1 MATIVLDVQDDSLLT
16 QIKKACQLLK
26 GVSSVKVQ
34 RTPTAKIDDITKTA
48 GYKEAMDDV
57 KHGRVTEY
65 ASLKDFYKDGAT
77 EGVGTLRVTAT
88 PVQWGTPIYMIPI
101 PAAKPMFEVIY
112 DVVVVDENGKDIVT
126 RENIHSFIEV
136 NEANFGEISQTT
148 LGKIR
153 PVTIKIVPDHLYV
166 LADADQKFSWIVLGD
181 GND

>member
-65 ASLKDFYKDGAT
+65 ASLKDFYEEMG
-77 EGVGTLRVTAT
+77 L
-88 PVQWGTPIYMIPI
+88 
-101 PAAKPMFEVIY
+101 
-112 DVVVVDENGKDIVT
+112 
-126 RENIHSFIEV
+126 
-136 NEANFGEISQTT
+136 
-148 LGKIR
+148 
-153 PVTIKIVPDHLYV
+153 
-166 LADADQKFSWIVLGD
+166 
-181 GND
+181 